1 MLTTIKEY
9 ACYAVKM
16 YKNKPK
22 NISKQGEERG
32 VPGAPVLDPPL
43 YTSWNTELVDW
54 LIDWINFYAVSAI
67 F

>member
-43 YTSWNTELVDW
+43 YTS
-54 LIDWINFYAVSAI
+54 
-67 F
+67 